1 MRLTTSFAASSKRLV
16 PYLGGTAWGMALL
29 AVVVIVLLVHDANQL
44 QADLEGIR
52 STLTRLQDHHAVS
65 PAPPVLVSAAQ
76 LALLKQD
83 VARLNRLPGYGA
95 RPLLQLLD
103 SIEASLPP
111 DAALLELHYAQ
122 GDDVVLL
129 KAEAGQAETLAGFLR
144 TLTERPEFAQALLVQ
159 RGERRSEGV
168 RIVQFEVRLTRR
180 RE

>member
-1 MRLTTSFAASSKRLV
+1 MRLTTSFSASPKRLV
-16 PYLGGTAWGMALL
+16 PYLGGAAWGMALL
-29 AVVVIVLLVHDANQL
+29 TVVAMALLVHDANQS
-44 QADLEGIR
+44 QAELDGIR
-52 STLTRLQDHHAVS
+52 NTLARLRAHHAEP

-76 LALLKQD
+76 LALLKQN

-122 GDDVVLL
+122 GNDVVLL

-144 TLTERPEFAQALLVQ
+144 ALTERPEFAQALLVQ
-159 RGERRSEGV
+159 RSERRSEGE

-180 RE
+180 SK